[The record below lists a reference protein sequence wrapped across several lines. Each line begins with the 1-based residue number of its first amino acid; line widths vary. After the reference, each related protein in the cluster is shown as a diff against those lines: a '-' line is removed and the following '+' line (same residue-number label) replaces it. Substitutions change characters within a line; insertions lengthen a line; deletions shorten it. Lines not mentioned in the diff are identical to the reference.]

1 MRKALIE
8 GIDYY
13 TYARRLNG
21 CVNDAFAVRQVLVQF
36 NSRVNT
42 FFGCF
47 VCFSLAIVVPLQ
59 RYIYNNVYEE
69 VRFGPS
75 RYLCGAAE

>member
-13 TYARRLNG
+13 THARRLNG
-21 CVNDAFAVRQVLVQF
+21 FVNDAFAVRQVLVQF

-47 VCFSLAIVVPLQ
+47 VCF
-59 RYIYNNVYEE
+59 N
-69 VRFGPS
+69 
-75 RYLCGAAE
+75 